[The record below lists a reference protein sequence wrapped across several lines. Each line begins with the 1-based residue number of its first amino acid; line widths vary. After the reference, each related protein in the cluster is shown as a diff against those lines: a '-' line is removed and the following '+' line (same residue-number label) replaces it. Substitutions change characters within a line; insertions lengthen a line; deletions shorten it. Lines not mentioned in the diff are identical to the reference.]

1 MSRRITKETSDL
13 LSKPETG
20 IVCTVDDTNIR
31 HFHVSIAGPQ
41 DSPYE
46 GGTFNLEL
54 FLPVEYPMAPPKV
67 RFLTM
72 IYHPNIDKLGRIC
85 LDILKD
91 RWSPALRIRTV
102 ILSIQSLLSAPNPDD
117 PLDNQV
123 ADVWKNDE
131 QQAIK
136 TAKEWT
142 QKFAT

>member
-1 MSRRITKETSDL
+1 MSRRIAKETSDL

-20 IVCTVDDTNIR
+20 IVCTVDDANIR

-91 RWSPALRIRTV
+91 GWTPALRIRTV
-102 ILSIQSLLSAPNPDD
+102 ILSIQSLLSSPNPDD

-123 ADVWKNDE
+123 ADVWKNNE
-131 QQAIK
+131 PQAIK